1 MTRTDFDPS
10 ADTPFEAL
18 HVVLLGTVK
27 YFWRDAVSRIDSDA
41 KDVLIARLNSV
52 IAHGL
57 GISNLRGETLV
68 QYAGS
73 LVGRDFRVILQV
85 APAVLYG
92 LLPAEAY
99 EAWLALCRLAPL
111 IFQPVIHDFP
121 AYEVSQHSWHRASI
135 KTNN

>member
-1 MTRTDFDPS
+1 MQTDFDPN

-18 HVVLLGTVK
+18 HVVLLGAVK
-27 YFWRDAVSRIDSDA
+27 YFWRDAVSRIDSAA
-41 KDVLIARLNSV
+41 KEVLIARLNSV
-52 IAHGL
+52 ISHGL
-57 GISNLRGETLV
+57 GIANIRGETLV

-73 LVGRDFRVILQV
+73 LVGRDFRVVLQV

-111 IFQPVIHDFP
+111 IFQPVIHDFTV
-121 AYEVSQHSWHRASI
+121 YDVSKQALFPEH
-135 KTNN
+135 